1 MSPMAADLTPPPPAG
16 ATDAAPVP
24 ADLSSEAGTTEAVGL
39 VQPYQARKRYVC
51 PGCQG
56 IIEKGEGHL
65 VVVPEHTPDLRRHWH
80 RACWHRERRR
90 RNGRSG

>member
-1 MSPMAADLTPPPPAG
+1 MLPMASASTSEPAADTVASSLGPA
-16 ATDAAPVP
+16 AA
-24 ADLSSEAGTTEAVGL
+24 AGEAQATEAVSL

-56 IIEKGEGHL
+56 AIEKGEGHL

-90 RNGRSG
+90 RDGRSG

>member
-1 MSPMAADLTPPPPAG
+1 MPPMASDPTSEPGADT
-16 ATDAAPVP
+16 AAPAVVVASAP
-24 ADLSSEAGTTEAVGL
+24 AAEETETVGL
-39 VQPYQARKRYVC
+39 VQPYHARKRYVC

-56 IIEKGEGHL
+56 TIEKGEGHL

>member
-1 MSPMAADLTPPPPAG
+1 MLPMASAPTFEPTDTAASSPA
-16 ATDAAPVP
+16 AAAPTG
-24 ADLSSEAGTTEAVGL
+24 EAEATEAVGL

-56 IIEKGEGHL
+56 TIEKGEGHL

>member
-1 MSPMAADLTPPPPAG
+1 MASASTSEPAADTAASSFAAG
-16 ATDAAPVP
+16 
-24 ADLSSEAGTTEAVGL
+24 EAEATEAVGL
-39 VQPYQARKRYVC
+39 VQPYQTRKSYVC

-56 IIEKGEGHL
+56 TIEKGEGHL
-65 VVVPEHTPDLRRHWH
+65 VVVPEDTPDLRRHWH